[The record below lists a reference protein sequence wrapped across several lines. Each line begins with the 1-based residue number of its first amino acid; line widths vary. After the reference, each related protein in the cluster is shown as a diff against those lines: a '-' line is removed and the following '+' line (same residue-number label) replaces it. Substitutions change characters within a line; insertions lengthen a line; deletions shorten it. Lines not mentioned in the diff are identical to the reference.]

1 VRTVQRLVR
10 RTAREA
16 GLPPAVTATTLRRG
30 YIVQCLRDGANV
42 RAVQDAVGHRHLAT
56 TLDYRRYLLPPR
68 PAGSLPLPSSFPPP
82 SSVVCLTGLQPG
94 GP

>member
-1 VRTVQRLVR
+1 VR
-10 RTAREA
+10 RAA
-16 GLPPAVTATTLRRG
+16 ALASLPQAVTATTLRRS

-42 RAVQDAVGHRHLAT
+42 RALQDCLGHRHLAT